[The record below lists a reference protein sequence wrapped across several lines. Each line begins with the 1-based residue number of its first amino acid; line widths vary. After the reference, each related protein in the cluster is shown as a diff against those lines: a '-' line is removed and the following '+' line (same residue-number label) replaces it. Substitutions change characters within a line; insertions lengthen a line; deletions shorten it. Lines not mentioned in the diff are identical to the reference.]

1 MLGPGHFFCLVHCIT
16 VSGNLRENHKCY
28 WRTMGNWKHSRWKMR
43 NRHRFVVGI
52 YDKKKHLRRSRH
64 SCKNNL

>member
-1 MLGPGHFFCLVHCIT
+1 
-16 VSGNLRENHKCY
+16 
-28 WRTMGNWKHSRWKMR
+28 MR

-64 SCKNNL
+64 SCKNNLKLDLAERMRNEVHNL